1 MKWLVLVL
9 MMGIE
14 SDGARNTWIYLE
26 PKFDNFEQCQTYVYG
41 QAPMIRQH
49 MASEYNGQPID
60 TIYCIQEDKLPK
72 LLEYNNN
79 VKGLSA

>member
-26 PKFDNFEQCQTYVYG
+26 PKFDNFEQCQTYVYR
-41 QAPMIRQH
+41 QAPMIKQH
-49 MASEYNGQPID
+49 MASEYNGQP
-60 TIYCIQEDKLPK
+60 IQEDKLPK